1 MIMVP
6 AEALDDYKTATYWMD
21 HAAQIVGLKENVQ
34 FDYDVHVTASATLS
48 ALHIAIGEEN
58 LPYVQSLKV
67 TGTINSYDIMIINN
81 KMTNLRNLDLSD
93 ASIVANA
100 YEYYADY
107 CSKNDELDRY
117 SIPKGLH
124 SLKLPKTLKVLGQ
137 YALEGCG
144 QMKNTELILPDGL
157 LSVDANAF
165 SGSNWSTIVVP
176 ESVTSIANGA
186 FNGCTA
192 LRALTLPYAPTTL
205 SSLGVTTDLQEV
217 TVIQGA
223 IPASFAKNRYKLEK
237 VTLGETVNAI
247 GDYAFSNCFLT
258 EFRLNKEMQI
268 GYKAFESCSI
278 RTLYIPHDCHAVI
291 DRDAFPSALSGSNKI
306 CLDDLDALFTI
317 SWTGKGSA
325 YFIGYAEYA
334 IYVNGELVEDLVIPE
349 GITEFNDA
357 IFSGSKIKTL
367 TLPSSLLT
375 IGKEVFKGCKNLQSV
390 AFPSNLESIDASA
403 FQGCTALQAVS
414 LPTTL
419 KTIGDNAFQGC
430 TAMTEVRL
438 SPSITKIGAQAFNG
452 CTALN
457 DVYTYTI
464 EPQSINETTFSTYAT
479 ATLHCPAVSYYNYY
493 YDTQWSKFLKLENF
507 DEPYEYVYIA
517 KDFDIYTETAGVISG
532 KPRMDIAAGGGVTVT
547 GNREQELGDVHI
559 MADANSVASLI
570 GNDNLTAENLYLDI
584 TVKANYWHFFC
595 FPFDVDLTKVQKE
608 GSYIFRRYDGVLR
621 AQNGGGGWQD
631 IEGTTLHAGEGYI
644 FRSNTAGLL
653 SLPIVAPDLSAKDVA
668 TSLEEYAS
676 ENTADKSW
684 NFIGNPYLAY
694 YDINDIDYTAPIVI
708 WDGTAYTAY
717 RPGDDEYVLQ
727 PFQPFFLQ
735 RPSNVESAGFDTEGR
750 TTYLKSQDAA
760 SSSNARR
767 ANARRAKAQRLNPD
781 RLLINLTLTDGTT
794 TDKARV
800 VFNDKQSLAY
810 EMECD
815 AAKFISTEQVPLLY
829 SLDGEG
835 TKYAINERPAA
846 EGTVQL
852 GFTAP
857 RTGTYTIAA
866 TRMDTPVY
874 IEDKVTGEVH
884 FLNDGDFTFHSE
896 EGTDNSRFV
905 LDLAAGDITGIGNN
919 EEDADV
925 QAQAPAYDLQGRKVT
940 TPVQGGVYIVNGKK
954 VLFE

>member
-1 MIMVP
+1 MEI
-6 AEALDDYKTATYWMD
+6 
-21 HAAQIVGLKENVQ
+21 
-34 FDYDVHVTASATLS
+34 AS
-48 ALHIAIGEEN
+48 
-58 LPYVQSLKV
+58 
-67 TGTINSYDIMIINN
+67 
-81 KMTNLRNLDLSD
+81 
-93 ASIVANA
+93 
-100 YEYYADY
+100 
-107 CSKNDELDRY
+107 
-117 SIPKGLH
+117 
-124 SLKLPKTLKVLGQ
+124 
-137 YALEGCG
+137 
-144 QMKNTELILPDGL
+144 
-157 LSVDANAF
+157 
-165 SGSNWSTIVVP
+165 
-176 ESVTSIANGA
+176 
-186 FNGCTA
+186 
-192 LRALTLPYAPTTL
+192 
-205 SSLGVTTDLQEV
+205 
-217 TVIQGA
+217 
-223 IPASFAKNRYKLEK
+223 
-237 VTLGETVNAI
+237 
-247 GDYAFSNCFLT
+247 
-258 EFRLNKEMQI
+258 
-268 GYKAFESCSI
+268 KAFEGVQN
-278 RTLYIPHDCHAVI
+278 LYIPHDCNAVVAQ
-291 DRDAFPSALSGSNKI
+291 DAGFKAKNI
-306 CLDDLDALFTI
+306 YLDDIEALFTI
-317 SWTGKGSA
+317 TWNGSGSC
-325 YFIGYAEYA
+325 FGLSSLSGDLNF
-334 IYVNGELVEDLVIPE
+334 YVNNILVENLVIPD
-349 GITEFNDA
+349 GITELKNP
-357 IFSGSKIKTL
+357 IFGNGSFKT
-367 TLPSSLLT
+367 
-375 IGKEVFKGCKNLQSV
+375 V
-390 AFPSNLESIDASA
+390 AFPSTLRTIGSSVFQYCTKLDKLSLPPSLEFIGSSA
-403 FQGCTALQAVS
+403 FRGCTAIERVY
-414 LPTTL
+414 LPSSVTS
-419 KTIGDNAFQGC
+419 IGDY
-430 TAMTEVRL
+430 
-438 SPSITKIGAQAFNG
+438 AFNG

-457 DVYTYTI
+457 DVFTYTI
-464 EPQSINETTFSTYAT
+464 EPQTINQNTFSTYAT

-644 FRSNTAGLL
+644 FRTNTAGLL

-735 RPSNVESAGFDTEGR
+735 RPANVESAGFDTEGR
-750 TTYLKSQDAA
+750 TTYLKSQNAA
-760 SSSNARR
+760 SS

-884 FLNDGDFTFHSE
+884 FLNDSDFTFHAE

-905 LDLAAGDITGIGNN
+905 LALAVGDITCIENS
-919 EEDADV
+919 EEDAD
-925 QAQAPAYDLQGRKVT
+925 AKAPAYDLQGRKVT